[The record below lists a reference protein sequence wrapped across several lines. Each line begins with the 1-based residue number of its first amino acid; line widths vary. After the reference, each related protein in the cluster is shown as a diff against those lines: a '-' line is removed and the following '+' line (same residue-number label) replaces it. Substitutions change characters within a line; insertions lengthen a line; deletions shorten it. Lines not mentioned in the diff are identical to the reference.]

1 VRAPATSITQRE
13 LLHANGF
20 DSIAKLARALNDF
33 ECFCKPAEPFEW
45 NFTRDDLAEL
55 MDRLAAH
62 EPALRLTGLIR
73 QPALSPSDERG
84 R

>member
-1 VRAPATSITQRE
+1 V
-13 LLHANGF
+13 LLQ
-20 DSIAKLARALNDF
+20 
-33 ECFCKPAEPFEW
+33 PAEPFEW
-45 NFTRDDLAEL
+45 DFTRDDLAEL
-55 MDRLAAH
+55 TDRLAAH